1 LVGEAENAEANA
13 AVGVIEVEALG
24 CAGPPVVAYGDGAS
38 LVRKAF
44 GVKDLSERVG
54 LLLVIVAIR
63 VGGFGAPTEAEQ
75 VGDN

>member
-1 LVGEAENAEANA
+1 LVGETEDAEPNA
-13 AVGVIEVEALG
+13 AVGMIEVEALG
-24 CAGPPVVAYGDGAS
+24 CAGAPVVAYGDDAS

-63 VGGFGAPTEAEQ
+63 VGRFGAPTEAEQ